1 MTYFKRRNVIQLT
14 ALTALGSTVLGE
26 LPAAAEGP
34 RTPRVFG
41 PADASTQAAPTVT
54 VDSLGIPL
62 RDVLLIGGTVAPGPK
77 GKPLLWSAVSG
88 EPARLAAIDPA
99 TGRTVS
105 VQELTGAPGSY
116 AVAAAPDGTV
126 YVGAYSTGDLYRRRP
141 GPDSPVE
148 NLGRPLP
155 SETYIWRLA
164 VDEAGT
170 VHGGTF
176 PGARVFSYDPATGAT
191 RDYGQVLP
199 GTQYVRSLA
208 VTGDK
213 IYAGTQPDAHLF
225 EIDKVSGER
234 RELPLPDG
242 IGSGTGQTVYD
253 LNAYDGRVYARFG
266 SAINGRLGVYD
277 ISRRQWTDLVDNVA
291 GLDVSEPGPGG
302 LVYFTRAGR
311 LTGYRP
317 ETGAFTDTGVVF
329 PGRVVNNRGI
339 GWVTLADP
347 RWPGRTLVGLLWR
360 GEMFRYN
367 PLTGRSEVVRTD
379 VPGEPIPLAALNVGP
394 SGTVYAGGYLNGG
407 LARIDADTGKADFQR
422 FAQVESVL
430 ETDGQVYLGAYPDS
444 RLYRYDPGRQWSSPE
459 YSPGLPGSSDNP
471 VKLLDLKS
479 YDQVRA
485 RALTDAGEK
494 VAYGT
499 MPNTTLG
506 GALAIVDKAT
516 GAATVHRPV
525 VTDSSIVSLAYA
537 GGLILGGTSIDGG
550 YTVPP
555 PTQTEARL
563 FGWDIATDS
572 KAFDITPV
580 PGAKAIP
587 ALVVDRSGLLWGLAG
602 GQLFAV
608 DVASRTVVQR
618 IQLTP
623 GVSGSRARLGYDAA
637 RNTLY
642 ALVGGHLLFRLD
654 ASTGASTQLLDR
666 PAEFLAVHPDGR
678 LFLGDGPELYRVT
691 VTG

>member
-1 MTYFKRRNVIQLT
+1 MSIARRIVSHVTVLAV
-14 ALTALGSTVLGE
+14 ALTVSGAP
-26 LPAAAEGP
+26 PARAA
-34 RTPRVFG
+34 TSV
-41 PADASTQAAPTVT
+41 ASTVT

-62 RDVLLIGGTVAPGPK
+62 RDVLLIGGTVAPGPA
-77 GKPLLWSAVSG
+77 GRPVLWSAVSG
-88 EPARLAAIDPA
+88 EPARLAAIDPV

-105 VQELTGAPGSY
+105 AQDLTGAPGSY

-126 YVGAYSTGDLYRRRP
+126 YVGAYGTGDLYRRKP

-164 VDEAGT
+164 VDEAGI
-170 VHGGTF
+170 VYGGTF
-176 PGARVFSYDPATGAT
+176 PGARVFSYDPAAGAT

-199 GTQYVRSLA
+199 GAQYVRSLA
-208 VTGDK
+208 VAGDK

-225 EIDKVSGER
+225 EIDKASGER
-234 RELPLPDG
+234 RELPLPAG
-242 IGSGTGQTVYD
+242 IGNGTGQTVYD
-253 LNAYDGRVYARFG
+253 LNAYGGRVYARFG
-266 SAINGRLGVYD
+266 SATNGRLGVYD
-277 ISRRQWTDLVDNVA
+277 IERRQWTNLIADVA

-311 LTGYRP
+311 LTGYHP
-317 ETGAFTDTGVVF
+317 ATGTFTDTGVAF

-339 GWVTLADP
+339 GWVTLADAK
-347 RWPGRTLVGLLWR
+347 WPGRTLVGLLWR

-367 PLTGRSEVVRTD
+367 PLTGRSEVLRTD
-379 VPGEPIPLAALNVGP
+379 VPGEPIPLAALHVGP

-444 RLYRYDPGRQWSSPE
+444 RLYRYDPARQWSSPE
-459 YSPGLPGSSDNP
+459 YSPGLPGTPDNP

-485 RALTDAGEK
+485 RALTDAGDK

-516 GAATVHRPV
+516 GVSTVHRPV

-537 GGLILGGTSIDGG
+537 GGLILGGTSTDGG
-550 YTVPP
+550 YSVPP
-555 PTQTEARL
+555 PTQAEARL
-563 FGWDIATDS
+563 FGWDAATDS
-572 KAFDITPV
+572 KAFEFTPV
-580 PGAKAIP
+580 PGARAVP
-587 ALVVDRSGLLWGLAG
+587 ALAVDRSGLLWGLAG

-608 DVASRTVVQR
+608 DVASRSVVQR
-618 IQLTP
+618 IQLAP
-623 GVSGSRARLGYDAA
+623 GVSDSRARLGYDAT
-637 RNTLY
+637 RNVLY
-642 ALVGGHLLFRLD
+642 ALVGGHLLFRVD
-654 ASTGASTQLLDR
+654 VATGTSTQLLDR

-678 LFLGDGPELYRVT
+678 LFLGDGPRLYRVT